1 MKSIKESLISKISE
15 DLEISQVD
23 LEKII
28 AFQGEDALS
37 SVRIVKEIE
46 FSGFGKF
53 LINKNK
59 VKNKIKVKER
69 TIQGLITSGKNDIA
83 EAIKPELEYYKS
95 KL

>member
-15 DLEISQVD
+15 DLEMNQAD

-28 AFQGEDALS
+28 AFQGEDALNN
-37 SVRIVKEIE
+37 VRVVSEIE

-53 LINKNK
+53 LVNKNK
-59 VKNKIKVKER
+59 VKNKIEKKER
-69 TIQGLITSGKNDIA
+69 IIKALVSSGKDEIA
-83 EAIKPELEYYKS
+83 EAMKPEVEYYKS